1 MVERGETYKPGSV
14 SKEFVSPVGLTNLQ
28 RIRRIEAVLESV
40 RPQLKRDGG
49 DIELVDVDGK
59 TIYVNMT
66 GACAGCQMEALTLQG
81 IQQKLMEELKEFIK
95 IVPTK
100 VGSLTR
106 AMKG

>member
-1 MVERGETYKPGSV
+1 M
-14 SKEFVSPVGLTNLQ
+14 KEKVQAALDK
-28 RIRRIEAVLESV
+28 V
-40 RPQLKRDGG
+40 RPSLQADGG

-100 VGSLTR
+100 VGSLSR